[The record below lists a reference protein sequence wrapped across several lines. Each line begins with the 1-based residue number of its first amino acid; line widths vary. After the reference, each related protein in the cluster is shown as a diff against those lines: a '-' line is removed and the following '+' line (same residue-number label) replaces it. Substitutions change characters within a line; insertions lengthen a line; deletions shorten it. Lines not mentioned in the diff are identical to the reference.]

1 MKMNINFVNFCNQ
14 TIGGLNKLQ
23 GRIEDLKE
31 NYTQSSEEHYI
42 LDELEEI
49 ISREFCATDVGF
61 SILAAH
67 LEDVANHAI
76 EVDDKEVIRSLKC
89 MGILSEEAK
98 EQTNAE

>member
-14 TIGGLNKLQ
+14 TINGLNKLQ
-23 GRIEDLKE
+23 NKIEDLKE
-31 NYTQSSEEHYI
+31 NYNQSSEEHYI

-49 ISREFCATDVGF
+49 ISREFCAIGVGF

-67 LEDVANHAI
+67 LEDIANHAI
-76 EVDDKEVIRSLKC
+76 DINDEKVIKSLKC
-89 MGILSEEAK
+89 MGILSDKEQ